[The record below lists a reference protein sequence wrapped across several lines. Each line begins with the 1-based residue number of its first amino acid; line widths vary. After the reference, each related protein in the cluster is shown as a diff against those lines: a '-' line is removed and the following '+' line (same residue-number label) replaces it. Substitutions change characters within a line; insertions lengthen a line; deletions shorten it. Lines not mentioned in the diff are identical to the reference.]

1 MGTDQPTS
9 VAALESGGILG
20 DRFELIRE
28 IGSGAVGAV
37 WLARDLMLECEE
49 VACKFLQQ
57 ELADDPQSVSDM
69 KREVLLARKLRH
81 PGIVG
86 LHTFWALDGHRF
98 LTMEYIDGFDLG
110 RMLEDRES
118 AFTIEEVTPWAE
130 QICSAMEFA
139 HSRGVLHRDI
149 KPSNILVDS
158 FGEIRIADFGI
169 ACTAQE
175 ARARNTGRTT
185 SGTLLFMSPEQ
196 LAGESLDPRTDLYS
210 LAATL
215 YELLSGSPP
224 FHKGSIVAQIQFTP
238 PAPISSVSNAVNK
251 VLLQA
256 LSKKRGDRYATCDA
270 FVRAFTHATT
280 LDGDDSPEGPAP
292 VPPPRRSDPDSKTVP
307 MRHAMQE
314 RQRLGTILIEARAIT
329 QMQLNQALADQK
341 DEGGRVGDRL
351 IASGAITETNIAD
364 ALERQLQILRE
375 VPVRGDIDSDIVS
388 RVTSNWVSDH
398 ACLPL
403 RVEEDRLIVAMADPL
418 DFDSV
423 NELETLY
430 NLPVEPRI
438 ATATEIARVLEML
451 SI

>member
-1 MGTDQPTS
+1 MGTEQPPG
-9 VAALESGGILG
+9 VAALESGILLG

-37 WLARDLMLECEE
+37 WLARDSMLEGEE

-57 ELADDPQSVSDM
+57 ALAEDPQSVSDM

-98 LTMEYIDGFDLG
+98 LTMEYIDGSDLG
-110 RMLEDRES
+110 RMLEERES
-118 AFTIEEVTPWAE
+118 AFTIEEVIPWAE
-130 QICSAMEFA
+130 QICSALEFA

-149 KPSNILVDS
+149 KPSNILVDA

-210 LAATL
+210 LATTL
-215 YELLSGSPP
+215 YELLNGTPP

-238 PAPISSVSNAVNK
+238 PAPIPFIPNAVNK
-251 VLLQA
+251 VLVQA

-270 FVRAFTHATT
+270 FVRAFTHATS
-280 LDGDDSPEGPAP
+280 LDGEDSSEGPAP
-292 VPPPRRSDPDSKTVP
+292 VPPRRRSDPNSKTVP
-307 MRHAMQE
+307 MRHTVQE

-329 QMQLNQALADQK
+329 QIQLNQALADQK
-341 DEGGRVGDRL
+341 KEGGRVGDRL
-351 IASGAITETNIAD
+351 IASGAITETTIAD
-364 ALERQLQILRE
+364 ALERQLQIIRE
-375 VPVRGDIDSDIVS
+375 TPVRGDTDSDIVS
-388 RVTSNWVSDH
+388 RVTSSWVNDR
-398 ACLPL
+398 ACMPL
-403 RVEEDRLIVAMADPL
+403 RIEDDRLIVAMADPL
-418 DFDSV
+418 DFDTL
-423 NELETLY
+423 NELEALY
-430 NLPVEPRI
+430 SLPVEPRI
-438 ATATEIARVLEML
+438 ATASEITRVQEML